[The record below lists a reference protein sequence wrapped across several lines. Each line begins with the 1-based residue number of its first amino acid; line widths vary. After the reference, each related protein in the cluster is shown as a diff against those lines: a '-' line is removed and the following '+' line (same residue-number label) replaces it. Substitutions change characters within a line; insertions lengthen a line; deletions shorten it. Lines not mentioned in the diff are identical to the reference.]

1 MSDAVRSHQAA
12 RGASVTDLRN
22 DTEAPVAGWYPDPV
36 DSGAQRWWSGNAWTD
51 HVSREPRGQVAAP
64 AATPTSSA
72 TTAAAGAVPVA
83 LFADSVFT
91 HDVFTPPPG
100 PTSQS
105 DWHQKA
111 GRGTTA
117 RRGPTGGSVSLS
129 TAVPTAASR
138 KHDPY
143 RQRNWIAGLAVVLA
157 VLSIPALAWRI
168 TADLPPLTESIF
180 AGAPVGIALLALL
193 ASVRRGVGVVASIIA
208 VVLSVAVLAVGFLV
222 DPAIITS
229 AVDAV
234 LGLFPS

>member
-22 DTEAPVAGWYPDPV
+22 DTAAPVAGWYPDPV
-36 DSGAQRWWSGNAWTD
+36 DPGAQRWWSGNAWTD
-51 HVSREPRGQVAAP
+51 HVSREPRGQAAAP
-64 AATPTSSA
+64 IEAKLAPVASPS
-72 TTAAAGAVPVA
+72 GAVPVA

-91 HDVFTPPPG
+91 PEVLSPPPG

-111 GRGTTA
+111 GRGSTV
-117 RRGPTGGSVSLS
+117 RRVPTGGSVSLS

-143 RQRNWIAGLAVVLA
+143 RQRNWIAGVALVLA

-168 TADLPPLTESIF
+168 SADLPPLTESTF
-180 AGAPVGIALLALL
+180 AGAPVGVALLALL
-193 ASVRRGVGVVASIIA
+193 ASVRRGVGVVTSIIA
-208 VVLSVAVLAVGFLV
+208 VALSGAVLAVGFLV
-222 DPAIITS
+222 DPAIISS

-234 LGLFPS
+234 LGLLPS